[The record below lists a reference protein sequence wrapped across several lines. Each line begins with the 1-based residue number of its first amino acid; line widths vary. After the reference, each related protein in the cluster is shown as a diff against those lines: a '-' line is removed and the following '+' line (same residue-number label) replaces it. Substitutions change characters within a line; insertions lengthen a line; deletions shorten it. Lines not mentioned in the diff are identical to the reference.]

1 MQDIDKIISSKW
13 ILSSKNNSLLKDY
26 SIAIEGNIIKDILPS
41 KEVLKKYKSTDHLML
56 KNNILVPGLINNNV
70 STPYIFTRKSLNDN
84 SRQKIDPK
92 KYLELSTNISICQMI
107 KNGIT
112 TFTDTSSHPEIVL
125 KQSIKSGIRANVGLP
140 ISSYKSNWANK
151 EQEYFKK
158 TISFYD
164 EYRNDPSIKLY
175 LNLNSIHMLSK
186 RGFEKV
192 SQIVSELDVPVRMHL
207 HEDLNKLNIFKRKY
221 KKRPVKYLE
230 ELGLLGTT
238 FTAINPFH
246 INQSDLNIMQKYK
259 IHIVHTPSFN
269 IVSRNTQ
276 CNTKLFLKNNIKVS
290 IGTGEYIIGNSVDL
304 FNEMRIASL
313 LSKLSKDES
322 NHLTQKEL
330 LGLIMKNA
338 SNALGLSFDISR
350 LEPKCSA
357 DIISIKINNIDMSS
371 IDLYKDIENKLNSNN
386 IEHVWVAGKQ
396 ILKDKKLLTINED
409 MLYHKFTELV
419 KK

>member
-175 LNLNSIHMLSK
+175 LNLSYLLIFQVHL
-186 RGFEKV
+186 
-192 SQIVSELDVPVRMHL
+192 QIV
-207 HEDLNKLNIFKRKY
+207 
-221 KKRPVKYLE
+221 
-230 ELGLLGTT
+230 
-238 FTAINPFH
+238 
-246 INQSDLNIMQKYK
+246 
-259 IHIVHTPSFN
+259 
-269 IVSRNTQ
+269 
-276 CNTKLFLKNNIKVS
+276 
-290 IGTGEYIIGNSVDL
+290 
-304 FNEMRIASL
+304 
-313 LSKLSKDES
+313 
-322 NHLTQKEL
+322 
-330 LGLIMKNA
+330 
-338 SNALGLSFDISR
+338 
-350 LEPKCSA
+350 
-357 DIISIKINNIDMSS
+357 
-371 IDLYKDIENKLNSNN
+371 
-386 IEHVWVAGKQ
+386 
-396 ILKDKKLLTINED
+396 KLLVNLSRKKHFY
-409 MLYHKFTELV
+409 LYVILNHSLYYSSHYLPWTTPKN
-419 KK
+419 